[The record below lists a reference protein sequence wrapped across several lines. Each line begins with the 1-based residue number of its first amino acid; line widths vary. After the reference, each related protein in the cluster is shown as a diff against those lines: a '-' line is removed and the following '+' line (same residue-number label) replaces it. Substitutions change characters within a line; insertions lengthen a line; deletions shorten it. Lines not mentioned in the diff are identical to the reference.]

1 MQYPHGF
8 IEYLSV
14 KYLSGIIK
22 CDYTLGAYAG

>member
-1 MQYPHGF
+1 MQYVYWF

-22 CDYTLGAYAG
+22 CDYTLGAYVG